1 MIFQNDIF
9 PSIPFSAQLTNIT
22 FRRFLYVLNLK
33 VGDEMTLVQTQ
44 NKNIHVSL
52 KTFTDVHKCEVLSN

>member
-1 MIFQNDIF
+1 MT
-9 PSIPFSAQLTNIT
+9 L
-22 FRRFLYVLNLK
+22 RRFLYVLNLK
-33 VGDEMTLVQTQ
+33 VGDKMTLVHTQ